1 MRKIIFSGLLLTV
14 LIGCQSDDPQATNG
28 QNGDP
33 VAVEFTS
40 VGKENLYG
48 NGVEE
53 INESNLVINDAAAW
67 QDLLDQ
73 MTLVND
79 LPTGFGD
86 TNIDFT
92 QWTVIASFDQIQ
104 SYGGFSIDVMS
115 VTEEDEQI
123 VVDIEK
129 SGGGQGAAATVITQ
143 PFHIVKIPKTTLPVT
158 FE

>member
-1 MRKIIFSGLLLTV
+1 MRRIIFSALLLAAMV
-14 LIGCQSDDPQATNG
+14 GCQNDDAATTN
-28 QNGDP
+28 NEP
-33 VAVEFTS
+33 ALLEFTV

-48 NGVEE
+48 NGAEDIDE
-53 INESNLVINDAAAW
+53 GNLVINDDASW
-67 QDLLDQ
+67 QALLGK
-73 MTLVND
+73 MTAVNN
-79 LPTGFGD
+79 LPSNFGD
-86 TNIDFT
+86 TNIDFS

-104 SYGGFSIDVMS
+104 AYGGYSVDVVS

>member
-1 MRKIIFSGLLLTV
+1 MRKIIFSGLLLAA
-14 LIGCQSDDPQATNG
+14 LMGCQSDDPEATNN

-33 VAVEFTS
+33 VAVAFTS

-48 NGVEE
+48 NGAED
-53 INESNLVINDAAAW
+53 IDESNLVINDSSAW

-73 MTLVND
+73 MTFVND
-79 LPTGFGD
+79 LPPGFGD
-86 TNIDFT
+86 TNVDFE

-104 SYGGFSIDVMS
+104 SYGGFSIDVIS
-115 VTEEDEQI
+115 VTEKDGQI

-129 SGGGQGAAATVITQ
+129 SGGGQGAATTVITQ